1 MRQALVALVLLL
13 GAGCTMTDPRP
24 VYHPATSTED
34 GRKMLVVGVDRDL
47 VNRATVDGLARE
59 LAFALAQRG
68 RSAVDV
74 RTFLDATDAAGRPMP
89 SPLRT
94 RLQQGIADGDLVAWL
109 TAESVRTL
117 IFLEVQIFDQVWSQG
132 GKRTRV
138 GLAARGRDLSNGE
151 AVWRAFTTP
160 EVEDEPGR
168 GFQLATEAALAA
180 LARVING
187 DPEPTSVPRLV
198 LPIFN
203 KMKW

>member
-1 MRQALVALVLLL
+1 MKAVLVALALLL
-13 GAGCTMTDPRP
+13 GAGCTVTDPRP
-24 VYHPATSTED
+24 VYHPATTTED
-34 GRKMLVVGVDRDL
+34 GRRMLVVGVDREF

-68 RSAVDV
+68 RSAVDI
-74 RTFLDATDAAGRPMP
+74 RSFLDATDGAGRPMP
-89 SPLRT
+89 PLLRT
-94 RLQQGIADGDLVAWL
+94 RLTQGIADPDLVAWL

-117 IFLEVQIFDQVWSQG
+117 IFLEVQIFDQVWGQG

-168 GFQLATEAALAA
+168 GFQLATEAALSA

-187 DPEPTSVPRLV
+187 DPEPVSVPRLI
-198 LPIFN
+198 LPFS

>member
-1 MRQALVALVLLL
+1 MRSAILALMLVLA
-13 GAGCTMTDPRP
+13 AGCTITDPRP
-24 VYHPATSTED
+24 VYHSGTSTQD
-34 GRKMLVVGVDRDL
+34 GRTMLVVGVDREA

-89 SPLRT
+89 VPLRV
-94 RLQQGIADGDLVAWL
+94 RLQQGVADADVVGWL

-117 IFLEVQIFDQVWSQG
+117 VVLEVQIFDQVWAQG

-138 GLAARGRDLSNGE
+138 GLAARGRDLASGDST
-151 AVWRAFTTP
+151 WRAFTTP

-168 GFQLATEAALAA
+168 GFQLATEAAVSA

-187 DPEPTSVPRLV
+187 EPEPSTVPRMILPV
-198 LPIFN
+198 L
-203 KMKW
+203 KYKW